1 MRKALQLVA
10 MLVVVALVAVGACFV
25 TFRFLVPLRVNSVP
39 THEWIHQNLNLTADQ
54 IITLE
59 PIEEQFQQRKRELL
73 AQIRSANKELAQA
86 IRDNQFY
93 STGVSAA
100 IEKIHRAQGELQ
112 EATLQHVFS
121 MKATLTPKQY
131 KKLLDLT
138 AAALSENNR
147 DQ

>member
-1 MRKALQLVA
+1 MKKALQLA
-10 MLVVVALVAVGACFV
+10 ALLVVVAFVAVGACFV

-39 THEWIHQNLNLTADQ
+39 THEWIHQQLNLTADQ
-54 IITLE
+54 VIALE
-59 PIEEQFQQRKRELL
+59 PIEEQFQHRKHELL
-73 AQIRSANKELAQA
+73 AQIRTANKELAEA
-86 IRDNQFY
+86 IKEDRVY
-93 STGVSAA
+93 STRVSAA
-100 IEKIHRAQGELQ
+100 IEKIHRAQGDLQ

-121 MKATLTPKQY
+121 MKATLTPEQY

>member
-1 MRKALQLVA
+1 MKKALQLVA
-10 MLVVVALVAVGACFV
+10 MLVAVALVAVGACFV

-39 THEWIHQNLNLTADQ
+39 THEWIHQQLNLTADQ
-54 IITLE
+54 IIALE
-59 PIEEQFQQRKRELL
+59 PIEEQFQQRKGELL

-86 IRDNQFY
+86 IKENQVY
-93 STGVSAA
+93 STRVSAA

-112 EATLQHVFS
+112 EATLQHVFR
-121 MKATLTPKQY
+121 MKATLTPEQY

-138 AAALSENNR
+138 AVVLDENNR

>member
-1 MRKALQLVA
+1 MKKALQLAA
-10 MLVVVALVAVGACFV
+10 MLVVVAFVAVGACFV

-39 THEWIHQNLNLTADQ
+39 THEWIHQQLNLTADQ
-54 IITLE
+54 IIALE
-59 PIEEQFQQRKRELL
+59 PIEEQFQQRKGELL

-86 IRDNQFY
+86 IKEHQVY
-93 STGVSAA
+93 STRVSAA

-112 EATLQHVFS
+112 EATLQHVFR
-121 MKATLTPKQY
+121 MKATLTPEQY

-138 AAALSENNR
+138 AVVLDENNR

>member
-39 THEWIHQNLNLTADQ
+39 THEWIHQQLNLTADQ
-54 IITLE
+54 IIALE
-59 PIEEQFQQRKRELL
+59 PIEEQFQQRKGELL

-86 IRDNQFY
+86 IKENQVY
-93 STGVSAA
+93 STRVSAA

-112 EATLQHVFS
+112 EATLQHVFR
-121 MKATLTPKQY
+121 MKATLTPEQY

-138 AAALSENNR
+138 AVVLDENNR

>member
-1 MRKALQLVA
+1 MKKALQLVA

-39 THEWIHQNLNLTADQ
+39 THEWIHQQLNLTADQ
-54 IITLE
+54 IIVLE
-59 PIEEQFQQRKRELL
+59 PIEEQFQQHKRELL
-73 AQIRSANKELAQA
+73 AKIWSANKELAQA
-86 IRDNQFY
+86 IEENQVY
-93 STGVSAA
+93 STRVSAA

-121 MKATLTPKQY
+121 MKATLTPEQY

-138 AAALSENNR
+138 AAALGENNR